1 MAGKYVPVTG
11 GTGGIGKATATGLA
25 APGARI
31 ASPAVIRA
39 APRLPRPISAPQR
52 ATTPWTSLPPACP
65 PRRRRAVW
73 PLSYLAPTR
82 GWTDVLV
89 NNADGFWARQHVAAD
104 GLEHT
109 FALNHLAPFLLTSLL
124 LDRLAASAPPGSSPS
139 PPVPTPRAGWT
150 SMTCKDRARLGHHR
164 ARPGARQP
172 GRPPALGPQ
181 GRPHSGVPGD
191 VRL

>member
-1 MAGKYVPVTG
+1 MTDAPSMAGKYVLVTG

-25 APGARI
+25 ALDARI

-52 ATTPWTSLPPACP
+52 AATPWTPLPPACP

-73 PLSYLAPTR
+73 PLSYLAPTPR
-82 GWTDVLV
+82 LDVLV

-109 FALNHLAPFLLTSLL
+109 FALNHLAPFLLTSWL

-139 PPVPTPRAGWT
+139 PPVPTPSAGWT
-150 SMTCKDRARLGHHR
+150 SMTCRASGPTPGS
-164 ARPGARQP
+164 RPTA
-172 GRPPALGPQ
+172 GRSWPTSCSPTN
-181 GRPHSGVPGD
+181 
-191 VRL
+191 